1 MCVDLSLGFSIFFV
15 LSIDIVNGNVIIF
28 LVGKEE
34 GKAPE
39 N

>member
-1 MCVDLSLGFSIFFV
+1 MVIFFV
-15 LSIDIVNGNVIIF
+15 FSIDIVNGNVIIF

-34 GKAPE
+34 GKSPE